1 MKNKVLII
9 DDEHSFRD
17 LYTQT
22 LSDLN
27 ISILTASSGEEALS
41 IIEKQDL
48 NLVISDIKMG
58 NMDGITL
65 LNKVK
70 KVNPELPFL
79 LVTAYANI
87 KDAVSSLKLGA
98 IDYLEKP
105 IDLNELKE
113 SVCDILSL
121 NTKKDSIPEI
131 SKKILKGIIAESTI
145 MKKLFYD
152 AYRVANSDVT
162 VLITGESGTGKEV
175 IANFI
180 HNNSPRKS
188 KDLVT
193 VNCAAIS
200 PTLLNSELFG
210 HIKGAFSGAV
220 SDRTGKFRKADEGT
234 FFLDEIGDMPLEL
247 QASLLRTLENR
258 TVNPVGSDKDLKIDV
273 RLIAATNK
281 NLEEEI
287 KAGNFREDLYYRL
300 NVITIEIPPL
310 RNRRE
315 DILPTAKY
323 FLNING
329 TSHKKLSA
337 NVSRVLQ
344 QYEWPGNIRELANA
358 MKRARILSGTNLIMP
373 EHLPQNILSKPPSIK
388 NIDKVST
395 LEDKEILAIK
405 NALIET
411 KGNRTKAAKI
421 LGISRRTI
429 INKINKY
436 GNELE

>member
-27 ISILTASSGEEALS
+27 ISIITASSGEEALS

-58 NMDGITL
+58 DMDGITL
-65 LNKVK
+65 LNRVK

-258 TVNPVGSDKDLKIDV
+258 TVNPVGSDKDFKIDL

-315 DILPTAKY
+315 DILPIAKY
-323 FLNING
+323 FLNIDG

-337 NVSRVLQ
+337 NVSRILQ

-373 EHLPQNILSKPPSIK
+373 EHLPQNILSKPPSIL

-411 KGNRTKAAKI
+411 IGNRTKAAKI

-436 GNELE
+436 GDELE

>member
-58 NMDGITL
+58 DMDGITL
-65 LNKVK
+65 LNRVK

-258 TVNPVGSDKDLKIDV
+258 TVNPVGSDKDFKIDL

-373 EHLPQNILSKPPSIK
+373 EHLPQNILSKPPSIL

-411 KGNRTKAAKI
+411 IGNRTKAAKI

-436 GNELE
+436 GDELE